1 MGFCSCV
8 QVTLMRGGGEG
19 GGGGLFGLQYFELRQ
34 NLRYLRKI
42 VFKNTS
48 RIVLSKTF

>member
-1 MGFCSCV
+1 
-8 QVTLMRGGGEG
+8 MRGGGEG

-34 NLRYLRKI
+34 HLRHVRKML
-42 VFKNTS
+42 FKNTS